1 MSRGGG
7 RGGGTGSRALGMA
20 IEEVRRFGIGV
31 NLLGVSYIRID
42 GVDDVCDMVSVS
54 GGRLPPAERACGY
67 GRSGRG
73 VGGNNSLEQTE

>member
-31 NLLGVSYIRID
+31 NLGGSYIRID
-42 GVDDVCDMVSVS
+42 GVDDVCDIVTVS
-54 GGRLPPAERACGY
+54 GGGLPPAERACG
-67 GRSGRG
+67 
-73 VGGNNSLEQTE
+73 L